1 VLVVGI
7 LVHALFGW
15 PTIWMRLLS
24 RLVALPIIAGLA
36 YEIIRT
42 AGAHKSSRLLGALVW
57 PGMMLQR
64 ITTRPPT
71 PDQIEV
77 AIRAL
82 DAARDLDRAEAAA

>member
-15 PTIWMRLLS
+15 PTIWMRLAS

-36 YEIIRT
+36 YEIIKL
-42 AGAHKSSRLLGALVW
+42 AGAHKSSRLLGVLVA
-57 PGMMLQR
+57 PGMWLQR
-64 ITTRPPT
+64 ITTREPT
-71 PDQIEV
+71 PDQIQV

-82 DAARDLDRAEAAA
+82 DSALELDRASAEA